1 MEFEIGSEM
10 RGGIGKLVRS
20 VSQIYYS
27 LFSMSDHSEIEKIG
41 QHMLP
46 NHMTRGGNLAG
57 TTHSNGRI
65 E

>member
-10 RGGIGKLVRS
+10 RGGIGRLVRS

-41 QHMLP
+41 QHML
-46 NHMTRGGNLAG
+46 MTRGGNLAG